1 MMIDANLEPV
11 AREAG
16 GHCLAHAQRRFREVR
31 DLSHDGISQLF
42 FFHCLCVDTFFLVRM
57 QHRQWTL
64 ALRIKTYIYS

>member
-31 DLSHDGISQLF
+31 DLSHDGISQLV
-42 FFHCLCVDTFFLVRM
+42 LIADV
-57 QHRQWTL
+57 
-64 ALRIKTYIYS
+64 